1 MEKIGL
7 YFKARYYSFMH
18 SSEGGQVITRQLE
31 SAEVNY
37 PDGACLQ
44 NCPFGAIDPCTRA
57 QIVTFLYLLFAE

>member
-1 MEKIGL
+1 MEKVGL
-7 YFKARYYSFMH
+7 YFKARYYSYMH
-18 SSEGGQVITRQLE
+18 SSEGGPVITRQPE
-31 SAEVNY
+31 SVEVNY